1 MKDLLNKI
9 YDYSLEE
16 IMGERFG
23 RYSKY
28 IIQDRAIPDVRDGLK
43 PVQRRILF
51 GMYKDR
57 NTYDKPY
64 RKSAKTVGNVM
75 GNYHP
80 HGDSSIYDAMVRMS
94 QWWKQNTPYIDMH
107 GNNGSMDGD
116 SPAAMRYTEARLAKI
131 SNELLKELDRNT
143 VEMAPNFDDTELEP
157 TVLPAKFPNLLV
169 NGTTGISAGYATN
182 IPPHNLGE
190 VIDATIK
197 RIDSPNS
204 RLDTI
209 MEIVGGPD
217 FPTGGIVC
225 GLDGIK
231 SAYTNGRGR
240 VIIKSRTNFE
250 EGKGKLALVIT
261 EIPYEVNKAA
271 LVKKIDEIRIDKKID
286 GMIEV
291 RDESDKD
298 GLRICIDLK
307 KDCNKEM
314 VLNYLLKNTDLQISY
329 NFNMIAI
336 VNRRP
341 KQLGILEILDA
352 YIVHQKEVILRRTR
366 FDLEHAKTRLH
377 IVEGLIKCISI
388 LDEVI
393 RVIRASKNKADA
405 RDNLVKE
412 FEFTVAQAEAI
423 ITLQLY
429 RLTNTDVT
437 QLEEELKNL
446 HILVEGLQKILDN
459 EEVLK
464 SVMKDELRKI
474 KKEYA
479 TPRKTDIEA
488 EISEIKIDTTE
499 MIAKEDVIVC
509 VTKDG
514 YVKRT
519 SLRSYQSSN
528 KEDLTLKEG
537 DYVLGLYELNTLDT
551 VLMFTNLG
559 NYLYVPVH
567 NLPVCVW
574 KDAGKH
580 ISNVIKLD
588 ADEKIISV
596 IPVTNFDTE
605 VDIVIATR
613 NGLIKRTNLKEF
625 KSVRYSKPLTAI
637 KLKDKDKVVDAFLAL
652 HNEIFIATN
661 KSYGLW
667 FDINDIPVVGIRT
680 SGVKS
685 INLKDDFVVSVSNF
699 NTSETEYVTVITDKS
714 TAKRVKLSEFEKT
727 TRAKRGLLL
736 LREVKTNPYRIV
748 KVLTL
753 PSREFIGLKGED
765 INIIKLTEIAIMDR
779 YSTGSV
785 ITKDRVK
792 EVFIT
797 CELTKKDDL
806 NMEPVIEKKEEKK
819 KVSLKEIDDR
829 LMTIDDFINIDEQ

>member
-131 SNELLKELDRNT
+131 SNELLKDLDRNT

-190 VIDATIK
+190 VVDATIK
-197 RIDSPNS
+197 RIDSPNC

-209 MEIVGGPD
+209 MEMVGGPD

-240 VIIKSRTNFE
+240 VIIKSRTNYE

-286 GMIEV
+286 GIVEV

-307 KDCNKEM
+307 KDCNKEI
-314 VLNYLLKNTDLQISY
+314 VLNYLLKNTDLQVSY

-393 RVIRASKNKADA
+393 RVIRASKNKSDA

-412 FEFTVAQAEAI
+412 FNFTEAQAEAI

-446 HILVEGLQKILDN
+446 NILVDGLQKILDN

-474 KKEYA
+474 KREYA

-499 MIAKEDVIVC
+499 MIPREDVIVC

-567 NLPVCVW
+567 NLPVGVW

-588 ADEKIISV
+588 SDEKIISI
-596 IPVTNFDTE
+596 IPVTNFEKD

-613 NGLIKRTNLKEF
+613 NGMIKRTNLKEF
-625 KSVRYSKPLTAI
+625 KSLRFSKPLTAI
-637 KLKDKDKVVDAFLAL
+637 KLKDKDKVVDAFLAIN
-652 HNEIFIATN
+652 NEIFIATN

-685 INLKDDFVVSVSNF
+685 INLKDDKVVSVSNF
-699 NTSETEYVTVITDKS
+699 NLNECEYVTIITDKA

-727 TRAKRGLLL
+727 SRAKRGLLL
-736 LREVKTNPYRIV
+736 LREVKTNPYRTI
-748 KVLTL
+748 KALTI
-753 PSREFIGLKGED
+753 SSKEYIGLKGDD
-765 INIIKLTEIAIMDR
+765 IKLVKLTEVAIMDR

-785 ITKDRVK
+785 ITKDKIK
-792 EVFIT
+792 EVFFVT
-797 CELTKKDDL
+797 DLTKKEDINL
-806 NMEPVIEKKEEKK
+806 ESAIETKEEKK

-829 LMTIDDFINIDEQ
+829 LMTIEDFINLDE